1 MSSLI
6 PPKYVQLT
14 FISLHKS
21 DNTDPDLVKRV
32 CIELLINQVWI
43 SQLVMIGVY
52 IDLKV
57 LVMTAFNAVLF

>member
-21 DNTDPDLVKRV
+21 DHTDPDLARRV

-43 SQLVMIGVY
+43 SQLAMIGVY

-57 LVMTAFNAVLF
+57 LVMMAFNAVLF

>member
-21 DNTDPDLVKRV
+21 DNTDPDLARKV
-32 CIELLINQVWI
+32 CIKLLINQVWI
-43 SQLVMIGVY
+43 SQLAMIGVY

-57 LVMTAFNAVLF
+57 LVMMAFNAVLF

>member
-14 FISLHKS
+14 FISLH
-21 DNTDPDLVKRV
+21 NTDPDLARKV

-43 SQLVMIGVY
+43 SQLAMIGVY

-57 LVMTAFNAVLF
+57 LVMMAFNAVLF